1 MTAAMRWTI
10 SLLGPR
16 WLTAEEMSCKAAVA
30 VAVAV
35 EAVVAVAEAV
45 VAVAEAVV
53 AVVEAVV
60 VVVVAVAMESVE
72 AAIDGAVDVSTTELH
87 WLYKT
92 ANPSPQSTK

>member
-45 VAVAEAVV
+45 VAV
-53 AVVEAVV
+53 VEAVV

-87 WLYKT
+87 
-92 ANPSPQSTK
+92 

>member
-30 VAVAV
+30 VAV

-45 VAVAEAVV
+45 VEV
-53 AVVEAVV
+53 VV

-72 AAIDGAVDVSTTELH
+72 AAAIDGAVDVSTTELH
-87 WLYKT
+87 
-92 ANPSPQSTK
+92 

>member
-30 VAVAV
+30 V
-35 EAVVAVAEAV
+35 EAVVAV

-87 WLYKT
+87 
-92 ANPSPQSTK
+92 

>member
-10 SLLGPR
+10 SLLVPR

-30 VAVAV
+30 VAV
-35 EAVVAVAEAV
+35 EAV

-60 VVVVAVAMESVE
+60 VVVGAGAMESVE

-87 WLYKT
+87 
-92 ANPSPQSTK
+92 

>member
-30 VAVAV
+30 VAV
-35 EAVVAVAEAV
+35 EAV

-60 VVVVAVAMESVE
+60 AVVVAVAMESVE

-87 WLYKT
+87 
-92 ANPSPQSTK
+92 

>member
-16 WLTAEEMSCKAAVA
+16 WLTAEEMSCKT
-30 VAVAV
+30 
-35 EAVVAVAEAV
+35 
-45 VAVAEAVV
+45 
-53 AVVEAVV
+53 AVV
-60 VVVVAVAMESVE
+60 VLVVAVAMESVE
-72 AAIDGAVDVSTTELH
+72 AAIDDGAVDVSKTTELH

>member
-30 VAVAV
+30 VAV
-35 EAVVAVAEAV
+35 EA
-45 VAVAEAVV
+45 
-53 AVVEAVV
+53 AVV

-87 WLYKT
+87 
-92 ANPSPQSTK
+92 

>member
-30 VAVAV
+30 VAV
-35 EAVVAVAEAV
+35 EAVVV
-45 VAVAEAVV
+45 VAEAVV
-53 AVVEAVV
+53 AVVEVVV

-87 WLYKT
+87 
-92 ANPSPQSTK
+92 

>member
-30 VAVAV
+30 VAVEV
-35 EAVVAVAEAV
+35 EAV

-72 AAIDGAVDVSTTELH
+72 AAAIDGAVDVSTTELH
-87 WLYKT
+87 
-92 ANPSPQSTK
+92 

>member
-30 VAVAV
+30 VAV
-35 EAVVAVAEAV
+35 EAV

-60 VVVVAVAMESVE
+60 VVVLAVAMESVE

-87 WLYKT
+87 
-92 ANPSPQSTK
+92 

>member
-16 WLTAEEMSCKAAVA
+16 WLTAEEMSCKAA
-30 VAVAV
+30 
-35 EAVVAVAEAV
+35 VAVAEAV

-87 WLYKT
+87 
-92 ANPSPQSTK
+92 

>member
-30 VAVAV
+30 VAV
-35 EAVVAVAEAV
+35 EAV

-60 VVVVAVAMESVE
+60 VVAVAMESVE
-72 AAIDGAVDVSTTELH
+72 AAAIDGAVDVSTTELH
-87 WLYKT
+87 
-92 ANPSPQSTK
+92 

>member
-30 VAVAV
+30 VAV

-45 VAVAEAVV
+45 A

-87 WLYKT
+87 
-92 ANPSPQSTK
+92 

>member
-30 VAVAV
+30 VAV
-35 EAVVAVAEAV
+35 EAV

-53 AVVEAVV
+53 AVVEAV

-87 WLYKT
+87 
-92 ANPSPQSTK
+92 

>member
-30 VAVAV
+30 VAVEV
-35 EAVVAVAEAV
+35 EAV

-60 VVVVAVAMESVE
+60 VVAVAMESVE
-72 AAIDGAVDVSTTELH
+72 AAAIDGAVDVSTTELH
-87 WLYKT
+87 
-92 ANPSPQSTK
+92 

>member
-30 VAVAV
+30 VAV

-45 VAVAEAVV
+45 VGVV
-53 AVVEAVV
+53 G
-60 VVVVAVAMESVE
+60 AVAMESVE

-87 WLYKT
+87 
-92 ANPSPQSTK
+92 

>member
-30 VAVAV
+30 VAV

-45 VAVAEAVV
+45 VAVA
-53 AVVEAVV
+53 EAVV

-87 WLYKT
+87 
-92 ANPSPQSTK
+92 

>member
-30 VAVAV
+30 VAV
-35 EAVVAVAEAV
+35 EAV

-60 VVVVAVAMESVE
+60 VVAVAVAMESVE
-72 AAIDGAVDVSTTELH
+72 AVIDGAVDVSTTELH
-87 WLYKT
+87 
-92 ANPSPQSTK
+92 

>member
-30 VAVAV
+30 VAV
-35 EAVVAVAEAV
+35 EAV

-53 AVVEAVV
+53 AVVEVVV

-87 WLYKT
+87 
-92 ANPSPQSTK
+92 

>member
-30 VAVAV
+30 VAV
-35 EAVVAVAEAV
+35 EAV

-87 WLYKT
+87 
-92 ANPSPQSTK
+92 

>member
-30 VAVAV
+30 VAV
-35 EAVVAVAEAV
+35 EAV

-72 AAIDGAVDVSTTELH
+72 AAAIDGAVDVSTTELH
-87 WLYKT
+87 
-92 ANPSPQSTK
+92 

>member
-30 VAVAV
+30 VAVEAAVAVV
-35 EAVVAVAEAV
+35 EA
-45 VAVAEAVV
+45 

-72 AAIDGAVDVSTTELH
+72 AAAIDGAVDVSKTTELH
-87 WLYKT
+87 
-92 ANPSPQSTK
+92 

>member
-30 VAVAV
+30 VAV
-35 EAVVAVAEAV
+35 EAVVAVVAV
-45 VAVAEAVV
+45 VEAVV

-87 WLYKT
+87 
-92 ANPSPQSTK
+92 

>member
-30 VAVAV
+30 VAV
-35 EAVVAVAEAV
+35 EAVVAVV
-45 VAVAEAVV
+45 EAVV

-60 VVVVAVAMESVE
+60 VVVVAVLVEAVE

-87 WLYKT
+87 
-92 ANPSPQSTK
+92 

>member
-35 EAVVAVAEAV
+35 EAVVAVV
-45 VAVAEAVV
+45 
-53 AVVEAVV
+53 VV

-87 WLYKT
+87 
-92 ANPSPQSTK
+92 

>member
-16 WLTAEEMSCKAAVA
+16 WLTAEEMSCKAAM
-30 VAVAV
+30 AVAV
-35 EAVVAVAEAV
+35 EAVVAVA
-45 VAVAEAVV
+45 
-53 AVVEAVV
+53 EAVV

-87 WLYKT
+87 
-92 ANPSPQSTK
+92 

>member
-35 EAVVAVAEAV
+35 EAVVAV
-45 VAVAEAVV
+45 
-53 AVVEAVV
+53 VEAVV
-60 VVVVAVAMESVE
+60 VVVVAVLVEAVE
-72 AAIDGAVDVSTTELH
+72 AAIDGAVGVSTTELH
-87 WLYKT
+87 
-92 ANPSPQSTK
+92 

>member
-16 WLTAEEMSCKAAVA
+16 WLTAEEMSCKAAMA
-30 VAVAV
+30 VAV
-35 EAVVAVAEAV
+35 EAV

-87 WLYKT
+87 
-92 ANPSPQSTK
+92 

>member
-30 VAVAV
+30 V
-35 EAVVAVAEAV
+35 VV
-45 VAVAEAVV
+45 EAVV

-87 WLYKT
+87 
-92 ANPSPQSTK
+92 

>member
-30 VAVAV
+30 VAV
-35 EAVVAVAEAV
+35 EAA
-45 VAVAEAVV
+45 V

-72 AAIDGAVDVSTTELH
+72 AAAIDGAVDVSKTTELH
-87 WLYKT
+87 
-92 ANPSPQSTK
+92 

>member
-35 EAVVAVAEAV
+35 EAA
-45 VAVAEAVV
+45 V

-72 AAIDGAVDVSTTELH
+72 AAAIDGAVDVSKTTELH
-87 WLYKT
+87 
-92 ANPSPQSTK
+92 

>member
-35 EAVVAVAEAV
+35 EAVVAVV
-45 VAVAEAVV
+45 EAVV

-87 WLYKT
+87 
-92 ANPSPQSTK
+92 